1 MTPLVLIIDDDPAM
15 RLLMAK
21 LVESSGYRTIV
32 AEGGD
37 QGLEA
42 FTCNA
47 PNLVVTD
54 LSMPQGEGGTL
65 ITEIRRRAPSAKI
78 LAVSGALVTSEM
90 GEDVQDLPDGLA
102 VDAMLSKPFRAREFC
117 LLIDRLLA

>member
-15 RLLMAK
+15 RVLMAK

-37 QGLEA
+37 QGLAA

-54 LSMPQGEGGTL
+54 LSMPQGEGGAL
-65 ITEIRRRAPSAKI
+65 ITEIRRRAPAAKI
-78 LAVSGALVTSEM
+78 LAVSGALVTTET
-90 GEDVQDLPDGLA
+90 GTELEDLQDGLA